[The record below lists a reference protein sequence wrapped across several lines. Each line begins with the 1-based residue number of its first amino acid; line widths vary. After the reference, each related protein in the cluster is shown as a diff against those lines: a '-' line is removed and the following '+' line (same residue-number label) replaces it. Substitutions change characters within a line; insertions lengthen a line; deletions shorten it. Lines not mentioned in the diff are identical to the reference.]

1 MTRALFQQTDEYSTN
16 QIKMEQ
22 IALVGISCAFAGDV
36 DSPHSFWQLLK
47 NGVDTGSE
55 IPRERIDL
63 KSFTGSLQ
71 NLHPI
76 LKDKPIHRGYFLRN
90 ELLDQFD
97 AQFFDLTDSEAR
109 TIDPAHRL
117 LLQKFVHLCEDANLP
132 LDRMRGTKTAV
143 FIGQY
148 SSEHQ
153 RTISVQPLETRTAAL
168 GTNVHKYNASARLAY
183 HFDLRGSNAN
193 LDTACSSSLQAVQL
207 AVHALRLGEAEMA
220 VAGGVNLVY
229 SPEGLVNDSF
239 IQAVSPDGQSR
250 SYSSDAN
257 GYAKSEC
264 TRFLVTNYCGF
275 VLGEGAALILLKR
288 LSDALRDGNQIYCV
302 IRDILSNH
310 DGHCSDKPGYAVP
323 SSQGQLALLQE
334 IYHQRNQIDLAQ
346 VYYIEGHGTGTQV
359 GDPIEANTLGKF
371 FDRTSADQPLLLGS
385 VKSNIGHTEG
395 TAGVAGLIKVA
406 LAMKQRQIPAQMHFK
421 QMNLKIR
428 SKKFN
433 LHVVQNLTRFPS
445 PGRPVI
451 IGINSFGM
459 GGNNCHAIIEE
470 YLDRRSEIT
479 TNGPH
484 DKTLKQSYLAVF
496 SGEY

>member
-1 MTRALFQQTDEYSTN
+1 MERALSEQSEKYSSTQT
-16 QIKMEQ
+16 KMEQ
-22 IALVGISCAFAGDV
+22 IALVGISCAFAGNV

-47 NGVDTGSE
+47 NSIDSGSE
-55 IPRERIDL
+55 ISSERMDL
-63 KSFTGSLQ
+63 ESFIGSLQ

-97 AQFFDLTDSEAR
+97 AQFFDLTESEAR

-117 LLQKFVHLCEDANLP
+117 LMQKFVHLCEDANIP
-132 LDRMRGTKTAV
+132 LDRMRETKTAV

-153 RTISVQPLETRTAAL
+153 RTVSVQPLETRTAAL

-207 AVHALRLGEAEMA
+207 AVHSLRLGEADMA

-229 SPEGLVNDSF
+229 SPDGLVNDSF
-239 IQAVSPDGQSR
+239 VQAISPDGRSR

-257 GYAKSEC
+257 GYAKGEC
-264 TRFLVTNYCGF
+264 VYVLETNYYSF
-275 VLGEGAALILLKR
+275 LLGEGTALILLKR
-288 LSDALRDGNQIYCV
+288 LSDAVRDGNQIYCV

-310 DGHCSDKPGYAVP
+310 DGHWSDKPGYTVP
-323 SSQGQLALLQE
+323 SSEGQLALLQE
-334 IYHQRNQIDLAQ
+334 IYNQRNQIDLAQ

-359 GDPIEANTLGKF
+359 GDPIEANMLGKF
-371 FDRTSADQPLLLGS
+371 FGRTSADQPLLLGS
-385 VKSNIGHTEG
+385 VKSHRGHTEG

-406 LAMKQRQIPAQMHFK
+406 LAMKHRQIPAQMHFK
-421 QMNLKIR
+421 QMNLKIK

-433 LHVVQNLTRFPS
+433 LHIVQNLTRFPS
-445 PGRPVI
+445 PSRPVI

-470 YLDRRSEIT
+470 YLQRRPEIT
-479 TNGPH
+479 TNGFH

-496 SGEY
+496 SGEN